1 MSIAVGHCDE
11 INSPSKDI
19 AVVAIEPDC
28 KKQYGCL
35 FCIHYLVHSD
45 EADIHKLISFQY
57 VIEAIRANAPNFEF
71 SEDTFRDV
79 AIRINAIL
87 EAVSQ
92 RSQASAE
99 LVVSIRKKYLIWV
112 FSRHFGK
119 GACSVMKRWGYT
131 SNG

>member
-1 MSIAVGHCDE
+1 M
-11 INSPSKDI
+11 
-19 AVVAIEPDC
+19 
-28 KKQYGCL
+28 

-99 LVVSIRKKYLIWV
+99 LVVSIREKV
-112 FSRHFGK
+112 FDLGILTPFWERRLQRYEKMGI
-119 GACSVMKRWGYT
+119 YI
-131 SNG
+131 